1 MLDEHHVL
9 FKLFTGRA
17 DVYRKV
23 ALLAPLV
30 APEGYAAGSPS
41 LVRKAWGWEL
51 HVPVALKQ
59 RLYLQKISN
68 QFHKPGFRFCSVD
81 LGINN
86 HAVMTIQDAEG
97 RVLATEIISGARDSH
112 LRKRYLEKIARLQR
126 KTGTIPDD
134 ERFAKDLWDK
144 VSNFNDDLAHQVS
157 RRIVNFAKDHGATVI
172 VFEHLENLK
181 PEKGTRSHRMNR
193 RLGHWVKARIF
204 NYTQYKALHAG
215 ILTSR
220 VSPRNTSSKCPYC
233 GFLAIERYTPGKI
246 GGVKLARCTNCGV
259 GGMNSDFV
267 GSLGIG
273 RTFILR
279 QKALS
284 SDGNPLAL
292 GLGKFADAVGRVYD
306 PGTETSRLPET
317 GQSSRESTRNHATLV
332 V

>member
-1 MLDEHHVL
+1 M
-9 FKLFTGRA
+9 
-17 DVYRKV
+17 
-23 ALLAPLV
+23 
-30 APEGYAAGSPS
+30 
-41 LVRKAWGWEL
+41 
-51 HVPVALKQ
+51 PVCLKKK
-59 RLYLQKISN
+59 LYLKKIID
-68 QFHKPGFRFCSVD
+68 QFHQPGFRFCSVD

-86 HAVMTIQDAEG
+86 HAVMTIRDAEG

-193 RLGHWVKARIF
+193 KLGHWVKARIF

-246 GGVKLARCTNCGV
+246 GGVKLTRCTNCGV

-284 SDGNPLAL
+284 SDGKA
-292 GLGKFADAVGRVYD
+292 
-306 PGTETSRLPET
+306 S
-317 GQSSRESTRNHATLV
+317 
-332 V
+332 